1 MATHAHRS
9 LTHTLTAAALSA
21 ALLGCAGGGDS
32 AADSVAGD
40 TATPAAAT
48 AEQMDDRVER
58 ALETDSTLQAFGLD
72 ADDDNG
78 RIIIKGRVRTAEQ
91 QALALQVANREAGGV
106 AVDNRVRVD
115 STIQAGRARPVDV
128 DELEER
134 IEDAFEDDTTFRG
147 LDVDVEEDNGQL
159 ILEGRVRTAAQKT
172 AAETLAKGMAGTV
185 AVVNRLRVE

>member
-1 MATHAHRS
+1 MGTHAHRS
-9 LTHTLTAAALSA
+9 LTHTLTAAAFGL
-21 ALLGCAGGGDS
+21 ALLGCPAGDDS
-32 AADSVAGD
+32 AADTAAGD
-40 TATPAAAT
+40 TAAPAAAT

-91 QALALQVANREAGGV
+91 RALALQVATREAGGV

-115 STIQAGRARPVDV
+115 STIAAGRARPVDV

-134 IEDAFEDDTTFRG
+134 IEDAIEDDSTFRG
-147 LDVDVEEDNGQL
+147 LDVDVEEDDGQL
-159 ILEGRVRTAAQKT
+159 ILEGTVKTAAQKA

-185 AVVNRLRVE
+185 VVVNRLRVE